1 MQECLEGGGEVIL
14 SWGGAES
21 WGAIQVPDGIYL
33 TLLNVVGRA
42 TTYRSRVTAAE
53 IWGG

>member
-21 WGAIQVPDGIYL
+21 WGAIQVLDGIYL
-33 TLLNVVGRA
+33 TLIN
-42 TTYRSRVTAAE
+42 RSRVTAAE
-53 IWGG
+53 ILGG